1 MIQQGSELTLS
12 ICHAKKNIMLPS
24 NWSINKRIKLKIIV
38 LHILFNYLNLIIS
51 Q

>member
-1 MIQQGSELTLS
+1 MIQQISELTLP

-38 LHILFNYLNLIIS
+38 LYIQLHYLNLILAR
-51 Q
+51 

>member
-1 MIQQGSELTLS
+1 MIQQIRELTLP

-38 LHILFNYLNLIIS
+38 LYILFNYLNLILAR
-51 Q
+51 

>member
-1 MIQQGSELTLS
+1 MIQQISELTLP

-38 LHILFNYLNLIIS
+38 LHILFNYLNLILAR
-51 Q
+51 

>member
-1 MIQQGSELTLS
+1 MIQQISELTLP

-38 LHILFNYLNLIIS
+38 LYILFNFLNLILAR
-51 Q
+51 